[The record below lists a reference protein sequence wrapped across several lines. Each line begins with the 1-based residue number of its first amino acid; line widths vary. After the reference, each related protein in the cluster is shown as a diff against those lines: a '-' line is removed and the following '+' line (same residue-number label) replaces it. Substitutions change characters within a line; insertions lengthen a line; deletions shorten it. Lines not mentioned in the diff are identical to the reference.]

1 MDYDQCRFCQE
12 QLRKKLKA
20 TIEERD
26 TENLKRKEKEREID
40 EKFKYFSDKICEIMI
55 ISNDI
60 FEEYKSSEFLKNLK
74 NSDEIVKVM
83 KKYIANLEKNELIS
97 LLEKINDFHFDEE
110 IELVIQ
116 SETIKNLELFLEEYK
131 NDKKSKA
138 LEMIGQIKSNF
149 ENNFRNQKFHMDEY
163 VQKISGAMEEFRF
176 EEEHII
182 KIKDLVIQ
190 IMKQKLIELIN
201 KELRYF

>member
-1 MDYDQCRFCQE
+1 
-12 QLRKKLKA
+12 
-20 TIEERD
+20 
-26 TENLKRKEKEREID
+26 
-40 EKFKYFSDKICEIMI
+40 
-55 ISNDI
+55 
-60 FEEYKSSEFLKNLK
+60 
-74 NSDEIVKVM
+74 M

-163 VQKISGAMEEFRF
+163 VQKISGTMEEFRF

>member
-1 MDYDQCRFCQE
+1 MDDDQCRFCQE